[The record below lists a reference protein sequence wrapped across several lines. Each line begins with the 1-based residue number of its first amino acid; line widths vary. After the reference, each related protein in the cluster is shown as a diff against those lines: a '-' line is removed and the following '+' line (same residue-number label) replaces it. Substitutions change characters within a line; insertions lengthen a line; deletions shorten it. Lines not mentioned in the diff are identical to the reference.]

1 MEDKGKIK
9 VSLGVLVLIVLIVI
23 IISVGATYLV
33 LQKVNQDKQEKKE
46 EQNTVTNS
54 VQNLVKNEVKNQVK
68 NEVENEVNDPKNVV
82 ATGAFN
88 HMKVISEGYTID
100 INSEE
105 VGHPDSKSLFRTGF
119 EIENEDG
126 TTETFNVSYD
136 KVVVYGKDAVLSTS
150 LDQPITIGGKKYS
163 YTTEDKHETVLKYH
177 IEDENLA
184 YLCIKVRG
192 MEIFD
197 KDGNDTGKT
206 PIIDKDVLESEE
218 LGGILDL
225 EVGKE

>member
-1 MEDKGKIK
+1 MEDKEKIK
-9 VSLGVLVLIVLIVI
+9 VSLGVLLLIVLIVI

-33 LQKVNQDKQEKKE
+33 LQKVNQDKQEKKK

-68 NEVENEVNDPKNVV
+68 NEVNDPQNVV

-88 HMKVISEGYTID
+88 HMKVTSEGYTID

-119 EIENEDG
+119 EIEYEDG

-136 KVVVYGKDAVLSTS
+136 EVFVYGKDAVLSTS

-163 YTTEDKHETVLKYH
+163 YTTENKHETVLKYH

-184 YLCIKVRG
+184 YLFIKVEG
-192 MEIFD
+192 METFD

-218 LGGILDL
+218 LAGILNF
-225 EVGKE
+225 EVEKE